1 MWNAKLNSQLR
12 FKQQLLL
19 ELLLPASIATAL
31 PSISFLLLPSNH
43 IIFMQLLQQS
53 ITWVAS
59 QALASLYQF
68 DRFKFGCLQNPTLSI
83 YLKCAVLTRIGATM
97 LGAKQSLDLL
107 QSTQLLTNV
116 SIPLCLFT
124 FGIRLLYFFNS
135 H

>member
-19 ELLLPASIATAL
+19 TLLPPVSIVTAP

-68 DRFKFGCLQNPTLSI
+68 DRFKLGCLQNLALSI
-83 YLKCAVLTRIGATM
+83 YLKCVVLTRIGATM
-97 LGAKQSLDLL
+97 LCAKHFLDLL

-124 FGIRLLYFFNS
+124 FGIRQLCFFDFD
-135 H
+135 